1 MIVRILTDNQYR
13 LDDAHMTTIT
23 RLDHAL
29 EDAAA
34 KEDAL
39 QFSDLLEQ
47 LTTFIRERGQV
58 IPDNELVVSQL
69 VVPPADM
76 TMAEARKYFEEND
89 I

>member
-1 MIVRILTDNQYR
+1 MIVRIMTDNQYR
-13 LDDAHMTTIT
+13 LDDAHMQTIT

-39 QFSDLLEQ
+39 QFGDLLEQ

-58 IPDNELVVSQL
+58 VPDEELVVSQL
-69 VVPPADM
+69 VVPPPDM
-76 TMAEARKYFEEND
+76 SMAEARKYFEEND

>member
-1 MIVRILTDNQYR
+1 MIVRIMTDNQYR
-13 LDDAHMTTIT
+13 LDDAHMQTIT

-29 EDAAA
+29 EDAAT

-58 IPDNELVVSQL
+58 VPDEELVVSQL
-69 VVPPADM
+69 VVPPPDM
-76 TMAEARKYFEEND
+76 SMVEARKYFEEND

>member
-13 LDDAHMTTIT
+13 LDESHMHTIT

-34 KEDAL
+34 KNDEL

-47 LTTFIRERGQV
+47 LTTYIRERGQV
-58 IPDNELVVSQL
+58 VPNEELVASEL
-69 VVPPADM
+69 VVPPPDM
-76 TMAEARKYFEEND
+76 SMAEARKYFEENG